1 MHDPLAATIRHLHAH
16 RGSRMAGLS
25 QRIVDYIAEL
35 TPLYTFQFADGHDC
49 ALSLSDGT
57 LYMPVDES
65 DHEMEE
71 GWVAVLWQG
80 DGHKRSELPGPLL
93 AHQAALRCAELR
105 GVGHPLS
112 EVAAYREILL
122 ERLHAICGSL
132 AHTEAMLRS

>member
-1 MHDPLAATIRHLHAH
+1 
-16 RGSRMAGLS
+16 MAGLS

-49 ALSLSDGT
+49 ALSLTDGT

-80 DGHKRSELPGPLL
+80 DAHKRSELPGPLL

-122 ERLHAICGSL
+122 TRLQTICGSL
-132 AHTEAMLRS
+132 AHAEVMLRS

>member
-1 MHDPLAATIRHLHAH
+1 
-16 RGSRMAGLS
+16 MAGLS

-49 ALSLSDGT
+49 ALSLTDGT